1 MAAIDLTDV
10 VRVTSELVD
19 IDSTTGRE
27 GDVVLWAATMLSQ
40 AGYEVVQQVVQ
51 DSRRNLYAAFG
62 QADVVFSTHLDCV
75 PPFFPSRLEGDTLY
89 GRGACDAKGVA
100 ASQIAALE
108 ELRRRGVTN
117 VGLLLVVGEERGS
130 DGAKLAQ
137 TLASG
142 SRFLINGEPT
152 DNRLGIATRG
162 ILRVMLKAQG
172 RAAHSSFPELGESAI
187 EKLIDALVALRTIE
201 FPDHPVM
208 GRTHYTVGVMGGG
221 IAPNVIPPSAEA
233 EVMFRTVGEL
243 PALRQS
249 LKTLE
254 RWVRV
259 EEVLEV
265 PPVTMPSAP
274 GFETAAFPYTTDIP
288 FLSKWGIPLL
298 YGPGSINVA
307 HTDEEHVKVAE
318 LHKAVDGYMRLAQH
332 LLAS

>member
-1 MAAIDLTDV
+1 M
-10 VRVTSELVD
+10 
-19 IDSTTGRE
+19 
-27 GDVVLWAATMLSQ
+27 
-40 AGYEVVQQVVQ
+40 
-51 DSRRNLYAAFG
+51 
-62 QADVVFSTHLDCV
+62 
-75 PPFFPSRLEGDTLY
+75 
-89 GRGACDAKGVA
+89 
-100 ASQIAALE
+100 
-108 ELRRRGVTN
+108 
-117 VGLLLVVGEERGS
+117 
-130 DGAKLAQ
+130 
-137 TLASG
+137 
-142 SRFLINGEPT
+142 
-152 DNRLGIATRG
+152 
-162 ILRVMLKAQG
+162 
-172 RAAHSSFPELGESAI
+172 
-187 EKLIDALVALRTIE
+187 IDALVALRTIE

-233 EVMFRTVGEL
+233 EVMFRTVGAL

-332 LLAS
+332 LLASSRD